1 MNATP
6 LSFRSSPSPA
16 QLPNPAHHQRHEVQ
30 FYSGEDFLL
39 EVVSQFVA
47 QAMAAGDATIVVAT
61 AAHWHGIK
69 QCLEARGIDIAE
81 QIQNGWSVF
90 VDAGELLSKVTVDG
104 RVDGGELTKIICS
117 ALTKVRGGEATSG
130 SQVAIFGELVALLW
144 AQGRLQEAI
153 QVEDLWNNLAR
164 TEPFYLLCAYPIAG
178 FNRDTHLA
186 PLLEVCGQHSHVV
199 PSESY
204 LRLTEPEERLR
215 NIAFLQQKA
224 QVLDSEM
231 VLRGSEQLRLFVD
244 AVQDYAI
251 FTLDSEGHIRSWNA
265 GAERIQGYKSSEII
279 GKHFSCFYPEREV
292 QSGTPKADLEA
303 AQRDGRFEGE
313 AWRVRKDGSLFWA
326 NVLITPVKD
335 EAGRVIG
342 FGKVTR
348 DFTERMKTQSA
359 WQSEIA
365 ERRMAEQSLRDS
377 ERSLRQLSVHL
388 LRTQDE
394 ERRRIGRNLHD
405 SVGQSLAV
413 LKMKLDSL
421 ISVPR
426 EGPDQVTED
435 LDQCVRM
442 VEASIVE
449 LRSMAY
455 LLYPPM
461 LEEMGLKSAIPW
473 YLDGFAARSGIA
485 TTFEIDPKLQRLHRD
500 VELALFRVLQECLTN
515 VHRHSKGKAVD
526 IRLTLKDSCAVLE
539 VRDNGTGFP
548 PEAGEPSDQGL
559 MGRLGVGLRGMK
571 ERMRELGGIF
581 ELISTPQ
588 GTTITAIAP
597 FEPASAMRPAA

>member
-1 MNATP
+1 MNAIP
-6 LSFRSSPSPA
+6 LSFRSGPSCVP
-16 QLPNPAHHQRHEVQ
+16 LPKPAHDHRHAVQ
-30 FYSGEDFLL
+30 FYSDEDFLL
-39 EVVSQFVA
+39 EVVSQFLA
-47 QAMAAGDATIVVAT
+47 QAMAAGDVTIALAT
-61 AAHWHGIK
+61 ASHWDGIK
-69 QCLEARGIDIAE
+69 RCLEARGIDIAE
-81 QIQNGWSVF
+81 QVQKGRSFF

-104 RVDGGELTKIICS
+104 RVDGGEFTRIIRSVLTK
-117 ALTKVRGGEATSG
+117 AQGEGAAGG
-130 SQVAIFGELVALLW
+130 SQVAIFGELVAMLW
-144 AQGRLQEAI
+144 ARDRWREAI
-153 QVEDLWNNLAR
+153 EVEDLWNNLAR

-178 FNRDTHLA
+178 FNRYTQMA
-186 PLLEVCGQHSHVV
+186 PFQEVCAQHSHVA

-204 LRLTEPEERLR
+204 QRLLNPEERLR
-215 NIAFLQQKA
+215 SIAFLQQKA

-231 VLRGSEQLRLFVD
+231 VLRRSEQLRLFVD

-265 GAERIQGYKSSEII
+265 GAERIQGYKASEIV
-279 GKHFSCFYPEREV
+279 GQHFSCFYPECEV

-303 AQRDGRFEGE
+303 AARDGRFEVE

-326 NVLITPVKD
+326 NVVITPVKD

-359 WQSEIA
+359 LQKEIA
-365 ERRMAEQSLRDS
+365 ERRMAERRLRDS

-405 SVGQSLAV
+405 SLGQLLAV

-421 ISVPR
+421 MSMPC
-426 EGPDQVTED
+426 EAPDQVAED
-435 LDQCVRM
+435 LGQCVHM
-442 VEASIVE
+442 IEASIVE
-449 LRSMAY
+449 LRTISY

-473 YLDGFAARSGIA
+473 YLDGFATRSGIA
-485 TTFEIDPKLQRLHRD
+485 TTCEIDPKLQRLHRD

-526 IRLTLKDSCAVLE
+526 IRLTVNNSCAVLE
-539 VRDNGTGFP
+539 VRDNGTGLP
-548 PEAGEPSDQGL
+548 PDAREPSDEGL
-559 MGRLGVGLRGMK
+559 MGRPGVGLRGMK
-571 ERMRELGGIF
+571 ERMQELGGTF
-581 ELISTPQ
+581 ELISTAQ

-597 FEPASAMRPAA
+597 VEPRSALRPAV